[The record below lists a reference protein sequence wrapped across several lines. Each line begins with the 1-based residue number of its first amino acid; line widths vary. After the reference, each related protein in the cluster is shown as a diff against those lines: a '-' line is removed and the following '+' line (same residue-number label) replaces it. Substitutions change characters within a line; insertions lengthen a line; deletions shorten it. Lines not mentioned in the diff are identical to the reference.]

1 MMVIMMMIVIILFSQ
16 RFLRI
21 VMDLSASEAGA
32 RMAKLYGLD
41 VASPFPI
48 EPSQLNR
55 SSQFWE
61 AADSGKQPIL
71 GSSRFWEAADSGK
84 QPIMSL

>member
-1 MMVIMMMIVIILFSQ
+1 
-16 RFLRI
+16 
-21 VMDLSASEAGA
+21 
-32 RMAKLYGLD
+32 MAKLYGLD
-41 VASPFPI
+41 VASPFPT

-61 AADSGKQPIL
+61 AANSGKQPIL

-84 QPIMSL
+84 QPIREAADSGKQPILGSS